1 MTAPIPNLRGT
12 AYVPPAELPIPRPGL
27 AAVISDEGFRL
38 FFPLAAVH
46 AALWPFL
53 WVAVQGYGLAGA
65 TEMTPGVWHMHEMI
79 WGSFGAALIGFLT
92 SAFPEW
98 TDTPKLQ
105 GRALWVLAGLWG
117 VARGIGLFGLDLLT
131 PVAALAD
138 LGWIG
143 GLIFYGARI
152 SWQKRTDRLLAFLC
166 WLVAFGA
173 VEAMARWHMIRG
185 DAWEAGEAMRL
196 GGLVFLGLLGLA
208 LARIAVAVT
217 NLVLDPTEQTSPFRP
232 HPGRLNLAPG
242 LVALAAVAQA
252 AGVSPAVAGW
262 LLLAAGA
269 GFIDRMAE
277 GFVGRAALRAEILA
291 LSLPAGLAGAGLIW
305 LGVVRIGAPL
315 AEAGGWHLALM
326 GGLGLATL
334 AVLSIAGLFHAGHSL
349 PFGRPVKA
357 AMAALLAATACRIWP
372 EIAGSD
378 ALALHVAS
386 ATLWALAFGLWL
398 RAYWPILSDPETLGR
413 HEGC

>member
-12 AYVPPAELPIPRPGL
+12 ACVPPAELPIPRPGL

-38 FFPLAAVH
+38 FFPLAALH

-53 WVAVQGYGLAGA
+53 WVAVQGYRLVGTTA
-65 TEMTPGVWHMHEMI
+65 MTPGVWHMHEMI

-105 GRALWVLAGLWG
+105 GRALWLLAGLWG
-117 VARGIGLFGLDLLT
+117 VARVIGLFGLDLLT

-138 LGWIG
+138 LGWIA
-143 GLIFYGARI
+143 GLVLYGARI
-152 SWQKRTDRLLAFLC
+152 SWQKRTDNLLAFLC
-166 WLVAFGA
+166 WLAAFGA
-173 VEAMARWHMIRG
+173 TEAVARWHMIRG
-185 DAWEAGEAMRL
+185 DAFEAGEMMRL

-217 NLVLDPTEQTSPFRP
+217 NLVLDPSEQTSPFRP

-242 LVALAAVAQA
+242 LVALAVVAQA
-252 AGVSPAVAGW
+252 MGASPAVGGW

-277 GFVGRAALRAEILA
+277 GFIGRAALRAEILA
-291 LSLPAGLAGAGLIW
+291 LSLPAGMAGAGLIW
-305 LGVVRIGAPL
+305 LGAARIGAPL

-372 EIAGSD
+372 EIAGGE
-378 ALALHVAS
+378 AQALHIAS
-386 ATLWALAFGLWL
+386 AALWALAFGLWL
-398 RAYWPILSDPETLGR
+398 RAYCPILSDPETLGN